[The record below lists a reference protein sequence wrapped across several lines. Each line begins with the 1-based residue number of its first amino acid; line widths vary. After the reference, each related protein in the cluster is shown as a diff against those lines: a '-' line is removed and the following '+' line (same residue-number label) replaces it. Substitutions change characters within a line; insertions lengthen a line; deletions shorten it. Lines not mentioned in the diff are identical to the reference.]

1 MSQNLARNECLQKT
15 ARSGLEV
22 IVPAPTMLESLRRQ
36 GGVIFEEGLRLA
48 GNRRMA
54 SNKRINEAALSVE
67 FLAIRAGI
75 PCWTGTIGACA
86 TPGRPLGDVLRYD
99 VHGILW
105 ELEVP
110 AGMRHE
116 SDVALAIEQPD
127 YVIESKGTSRIIHA
141 TRIDVIPEFPVEKG
155 FYVPDL
161 RHGIP
166 HGRSFPAEYA
176 GAKYLSRDD
185 TFVGPIIK
193 RIMLYYGPVKRQD
206 VSVEMRCSDNGLGV
220 VVEDIR
226 GELEAQ

>member
-1 MSQNLARNECLQKT
+1 MLQVVAGKTPRAFRTLACC
-15 ARSGLEV
+15 SS
-22 IVPAPTMLESLRRQ
+22 P
-36 GGVIFEEGLRLA
+36 
-48 GNRRMA
+48 
-54 SNKRINEAALSVE
+54 
-67 FLAIRAGI
+67 RA
-75 PCWTGTIGACA
+75 T
-86 TPGRPLGDVLRYD
+86 GRPVYVRDLATVVIGPSPAEHHVWSLTRLGKK
-99 VHGILW
+99 
-105 ELEVP
+105 
-110 AGMRHE
+110 
-116 SDVALAIEQPD
+116 AIEQPD